1 MPLTDDVR
9 TKLVRDRA
17 ILTRRFGNTADETEK
32 RRIKTAIGK
41 INLEIRRLDLA
52 DLLGAAQVIA
62 DSIDILEQVVK
73 SVRTGPF
80 DGFLGEIEAAIR
92 ESHQLSGRAHGLEKL
107 PPAVDPDD
115 ALIAES
121 PAAGAPTLQ
130 PPIKSRLFAELKDE

>member
-17 ILTRRFGNTADETEK
+17 MLTRRFGNTADETEK
-32 RRIKTAIGK
+32 RRIQNAIGK
-41 INLEIRRLDLA
+41 INLEIRKLDLA

-80 DGFLGEIEAAIR
+80 DGFLGDIEMAIR
-92 ESHQLSGRAHGLEKL
+92 QAHELSRRAHGLEKL
-107 PPAVDPDD
+107 PPAIDP
-115 ALIAES
+115 AGTPVAET
-121 PAAGAPTLQ
+121 PKAPAPTLE
-130 PPIKSRLFAELKDE
+130 PPVNSRQFAE